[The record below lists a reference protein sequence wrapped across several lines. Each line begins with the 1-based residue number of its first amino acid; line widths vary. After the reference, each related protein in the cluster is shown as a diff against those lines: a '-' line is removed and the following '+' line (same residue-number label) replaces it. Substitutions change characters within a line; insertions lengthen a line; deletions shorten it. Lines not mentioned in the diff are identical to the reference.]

1 MVKRNSWILTTH
13 SSQHAPNI
21 LVAFALT
28 FVSVVSVRN
37 SCWAQWA
44 SFDFICEDKL
54 SSLIK
59 RAKGDTWWTHT
70 VRTCGDK
77 QLEILVRKD
86 CRTSRKKK
94 NSTHSNTPLF
104 ALKEKYE
111 DISLKIKLV
120 RLPSINQLLHPI
132 DNAEKKSYKPVVC
145 CNLSSFAVWTLPLIA
160 CYLSLQNV
168 VLHHTNIQTVALWD
182 YSSFSHIISVR
193 P

>member
-1 MVKRNSWILTTH
+1 MLQIFWLPLHSLLFLLFLLEIHVELSELHLTSYVKTNEAHWLNEPRETPGGHIQSERAETNSWK
-13 SSQHAPNI
+13 
-21 LVAFALT
+21 
-28 FVSVVSVRN
+28 
-37 SCWAQWA
+37 C
-44 SFDFICEDKL
+44 
-54 SSLIK
+54 SLERIVELQE
-59 RAKGDTWWTHT
+59 R
-70 VRTCGDK
+70 
-77 QLEILVRKD
+77 
-86 CRTSRKKK
+86 KK

-111 DISLKIKLV
+111 DISLKVKLV
-120 RLPSINQLLHPI
+120 RLPSINQLLHPT

-145 CNLSSFAVWTLPLIA
+145 CNLSSFAVWTLSLIA

>member
-54 SSLIK
+54 NSLIK

-111 DISLKIKLV
+111 DISLKVKLV